1 MHAFVSEWE
10 TAPARTPPA
19 TTLLAIG
26 DVHGCLEQLS
36 AMCSLL
42 GPVIAG
48 TARQGRSCELAMMG
62 DYVDRGPDS
71 LGVLRRLGG
80 IGQDL
85 GVPIHLLRGNH
96 DQYLIDAMRQM
107 PHEGA
112 LESWAFN
119 GGLTTLLECGVD
131 PDAFLDP
138 DPAEIAA
145 LLRQR
150 LGPELMALLKATLP
164 WWQSGGY
171 LFVHGGI
178 HPERPLETH
187 RPEDLLWMR
196 DPFLD
201 GDGWTHPFAVVHGH
215 TPEGPD
221 VLAHRVGTDS
231 GCFFS
236 GVLTAVELADDQL
249 RFHLVSQDAD
259 LRRFREK
266 LATARHRLWRPVAAS
281 W

>member
-19 TTLLAIG
+19 TTLLAVG

-48 TARQGRSCELAMMG
+48 TARQGRSCELVMMG

-80 IGQDL
+80 LGQDL
-85 GVPIHLLRGNH
+85 GVPVHLLRGNH

-119 GGLTTLLECGVD
+119 GGLTTLLECGID
-131 PDAFLDP
+131 PDAFLAP
-138 DPAEIAA
+138 DPAEIASA
-145 LLRQR
+145 LRQR
-150 LGPELMALLKATLP
+150 LGPELLALLKATLLT
-164 WWQSGGY
+164 WRSGDY
-171 LFVHGGI
+171 LFVHGGVD
-178 HPERPLETH
+178 PRRPLEMH
-187 RPEDLLWMR
+187 RLDELLWMR

-201 GDGWTHPFAVVHGH
+201 GEGWSHPFAVVHGH

-266 LATARHRLWRPVAAS
+266 LATARHRLWRPAAAS